1 MHNTNIMFTNDI
13 NLDFFRHDEGMAKC
27 YKKRFNMTFIYQK
40 WQKTNQFVL
49 IKINLWEKSKS
60 ACN

>member
-40 WQKTNQFVL
+40 
-49 IKINLWEKSKS
+49 
-60 ACN
+60 